1 MPSRMF
7 VFTRHLVEEL
17 MKLGERR
24 AEFKTYSLLFLFA
37 YAFLLRLPSEA
48 LPLAVDGSDSQSV
61 MSLEGDNLVLKL
73 KRRLMCIDIDGVW
86 FSPSLCAHRKNRP
99 EGCKLVR
106 GCWCSE
112 SKVTHFALVI
122 TRCIA
127 RCMFAAYM
135 SKTCAGSAIVRKENT
150 AI

>member
-24 AEFKTYSLLFLFA
+24 AEFKTYSLLFLCA

-48 LPLAVDGSDSQSV
+48 LPLAIDGSDNQSV
-61 MSLEGDNLVLKL
+61 ISLEGDNLVLKL
-73 KRRLMCIDIDGVW
+73 KRRLMCIDIDGVR
-86 FSPSLCAHRKNRP
+86 FTPSLCAHRKNRP

-112 SKVTHFALVI
+112 SKVTRFAFAH

-135 SKTCAGSAIVRKENT
+135 SKTCAGPAVVR
-150 AI
+150 

>member
-24 AEFKTYSLLFLFA
+24 AEFKTYSLLFLCA

-48 LPLAVDGSDSQSV
+48 LPLSIDGSDTQSV
-61 MSLEGDNLVLKL
+61 MSLDGDNLVLKL
-73 KRRLMCIDIDGVW
+73 KRRLICIVTHAVLF
-86 FSPSLCAHRKNRP
+86 FSFASAHRKNRP

-112 SKVTHFALVI
+112 SKVTRFAFAH

-127 RCMFAAYM
+127 RCMIAAYM
-135 SKTCAGSAIVRKENT
+135 SKTCAGPAVVR
-150 AI
+150 

>member
-24 AEFKTYSLLFLFA
+24 AEFKTYSLLFLCA

-73 KRRLMCIDIDGVW
+73 KRRLMCIDIDGVR
-86 FSPSLCAHRKNRP
+86 FSPCCVLT
-99 EGCKLVR
+99 G
-106 GCWCSE
+106 
-112 SKVTHFALVI
+112 
-122 TRCIA
+122 
-127 RCMFAAYM
+127 
-135 SKTCAGSAIVRKENT
+135 KTGPKGANWLEDVGAPSPR
-150 AI
+150 